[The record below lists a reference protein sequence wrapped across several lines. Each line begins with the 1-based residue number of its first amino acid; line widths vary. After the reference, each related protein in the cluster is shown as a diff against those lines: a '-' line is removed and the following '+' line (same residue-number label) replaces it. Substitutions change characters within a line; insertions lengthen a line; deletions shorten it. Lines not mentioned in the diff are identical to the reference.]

1 MGNLDRAQTEHFLSL
16 AAQGDKQAFGRLYE
30 SFLDEIFRFVHYKVG
45 NQTIAEDITED
56 TFIKTW
62 LILPRIYK
70 KNGKIDNL
78 RAWLYRTANNQVIDY
93 YRKKKPVEISEE
105 LTKAA
110 KQSPESITDQR
121 DLTEQLT
128 KSVLALAPDFQQ
140 IIILRFI
147 NQLSHK
153 ETARVMKISENYSR
167 VLQYRALKR
176 LKEIFTE
183 KGNENV

>member
-1 MGNLDRAQTEHFLSL
+1 MGKLDRAQMEQLLSL
-16 AAQGDKQAFGRLYE
+16 AAQGDKRAFGRLYE
-30 SFLDEIFRFVHYKVG
+30 AFLDEIYRFVYYKVS
-45 NQTIAEDITED
+45 NQIIAEDITED

-62 LILPRIYK
+62 LSLPRIYK
-70 KNGKIDNL
+70 KNGKIENL

-93 YRKKKPVEISEE
+93 YRKKKPVENTDQ
-105 LTKAA
+105 LTQAA
-110 KQSPESITDQR
+110 NQTPESITDQQI
-121 DLTEQLT
+121 LTEHLK
-128 KSVLALAPDFQQ
+128 KSVLALEPDFQQ

-153 ETARVMKISENYSR
+153 ETAATLDISENYSR

-183 KGNENV
+183 KESENV

>member
-1 MGNLDRAQTEHFLSL
+1 MGNLDRAQTENLLYL
-16 AAQGDKQAFGRLYE
+16 AAQGDKRAFGRLYE
-30 SFLDEIFRFVHYKVG
+30 QYLDEIYRFVLYKIG
-45 NQTIAEDITED
+45 NQIIAEDITED

-62 LILPRIYK
+62 LSLPRIYQ

-93 YRKKKPVEISEE
+93 YRKKKPVENAEG
-105 LTKAA
+105 LAQPA
-110 KQSPESITDQR
+110 KQCLESITDQR
-121 DLTEQLT
+121 ALSEQLT
-128 KSVLALAPDFQQ
+128 ESIMALAPDFQQ

-153 ETARVMKISENYSR
+153 ETARIMNISENYSR
-167 VLQYRALKR
+167 VLQFRALER

-183 KGNENV
+183 KGSENV